1 MVGKGCSQDAFISS
15 DTKPQ
20 SSAENSDLE
29 DNVQLQKDEQF
40 SHLQD
45 TFVSKER
52 PLYSQLQLNSAPTLK
67 SMKAS
72 QVPKDCNGG
81 ATVDDFQLDPGNTVA
96 EAWEDDGKKV
106 INANPKGS
114 MDNPPAV
121 LSGRGNISNLNLN
134 SNSHG
139 TGFSQPTVN
148 EPRFAAGKELTRP
161 LPNSNLNS
169 LSQKGTFFPPRS
181 ISNLYGN
188 LNLKADPNSNLNF
201 PPFVSYPTSKK
212 TPKLQKPSFQ
222 TWLPKT
228 KKPEPKPSSSAS
240 GAPKSYL
247 EEFTS
252 TMQPHTQMTQPI
264 RNSPATDLASTR
276 DRPWAALFAEKKN
289 STQFLK
295 FMELSLPS
303 SPEEV
308 ECDIL
313 EEDVAA
319 VWENWKN
326 ALVVFFIR
334 RNPRYLA
341 VKHSS
346 FKSMENKA

>member
-1 MVGKGCSQDAFISS
+1 M
-15 DTKPQ
+15 
-20 SSAENSDLE
+20 
-29 DNVQLQKDEQF
+29 
-40 SHLQD
+40 
-45 TFVSKER
+45 
-52 PLYSQLQLNSAPTLK
+52 
-67 SMKAS
+67 
-72 QVPKDCNGG
+72 
-81 ATVDDFQLDPGNTVA
+81 
-96 EAWEDDGKKV
+96 
-106 INANPKGS
+106 
-114 MDNPPAV
+114 
-121 LSGRGNISNLNLN
+121 
-134 SNSHG
+134 
-139 TGFSQPTVN
+139 
-148 EPRFAAGKELTRP
+148 
-161 LPNSNLNS
+161 
-169 LSQKGTFFPPRS
+169 
-181 ISNLYGN
+181 
-188 LNLKADPNSNLNF
+188 NLKADPNSNLNF
-201 PPFVSYPTSKK
+201 PPLVSYPTSKK

-228 KKPEPKPSSSAS
+228 KKPEPKPSSSAF
-240 GAPKSYL
+240 GAPKSYS

-276 DRPWAALFAEKKN
+276 DPPWAALFAEKKN

-303 SPEEV
+303 SPVEV